1 MSRRIP
7 IAILFLFTILQANNL
22 YGQAKDTIPY
32 GWDHDLKAGFNF
44 TQVAFQDWSKG
55 GSNSLA
61 YVAQMIGTSQNEE
74 LETRLANRYKLIF
87 GQTKLED
94 VGIRKADDEINLESM
109 LTYKVGLYVNPYGAI
124 SAKSQFAPGYQ
135 YTDTLNIPTSQ
146 FLDPLYL
153 TQSAG
158 IGYEPAKWFKTRL
171 GAALRETFTNIYN
184 HYSDDPNTVEIE
196 KTKIEGGLE
205 SVTEAQIPIEENVLF
220 DTRLELFSAFKTFDR
235 VVMNAQAALVLKA
248 GEYFNA
254 SLSANA
260 INDWQVTP
268 RTQLKESV
276 AIGISYTL
284 F

>member
-1 MSRRIP
+1 MALKLLSFL
-7 IAILFLFTILQANNL
+7 AASLLFLNLARAQAT
-22 YGQAKDTIPY
+22 DTIPY

-61 YVAQMIGTSQNEE
+61 YMAQMIGTSQNEE
-74 LETRLANRYKLIF
+74 LVTRLANRYKLIF

-94 VGIRKADDEINLESM
+94 VGVRKTDDEISLESM
-109 LTYKVGLYVNPYGAI
+109 LTYKLGVYVNPYAAL
-124 SAKSQFAPGYQ
+124 SAKSQFAPGYH
-135 YTDTLNIPTSQ
+135 YTDTLDIPTSQ

-158 IGYEPAKWFKTRL
+158 IGYEPVKWFKTRL

-184 HYSDDPNTVEIE
+184 HYADDPNTPEIE
-196 KTKIEGGLE
+196 RTKIEGGLE
-205 SVTEAQIPIEENVLF
+205 SVTEAQIPIDDNVLF
-220 DTRLELFSAFKTFDR
+220 DSRVELFSAFKTFDR

>member
-1 MSRRIP
+1 MSRYFVA
-7 IAILFLFTILQANNL
+7 AIVLLLAVKSEAQTP
-22 YGQAKDTIPY
+22 DTTKY

-44 TQVAFQDWSKG
+44 SQVAFKDWSKG

-61 YVAQMIGTSQNEE
+61 YLAQMVGISQDEE
-74 LETRLANRYKLIF
+74 ITTRLANRYKLIF

-94 VGIRKADDEINLESM
+94 VGIRKTDDEINLESM
-109 LTYKVGLYVNPYGAI
+109 LTYKMGIYVNPYAAI

-135 YTDTLNIPTSQ
+135 YTDTLDIPTSS

-158 IGYEPAKWFKTRL
+158 VGYEPAKWFKTRL
-171 GAALRETFTNIYN
+171 GAALRETFTNVYN
-184 HYSDDPNTVEIE
+184 SYADDPATPELE

-205 SVTEAQIPIEENVLF
+205 SVTEAQIPIEESVLF
-220 DTRLELFSAFKTFDR
+220 DTRLELFSAFKTMDK
-235 VVMNAQAALVLKA
+235 VVMNATAAIVLKA

-254 SLSANA
+254 SIAANA
-260 INDWQVTP
+260 INDWQAST
-268 RTQLKESV
+268 RTQFKESV
-276 AIGISYTL
+276 SVGISYTL